1 MELFVGHFSSFSD
14 YREREKSR
22 CCGKVVALFGI
33 EADLALIEHR
43 HAMQERYGSFPDFA
57 FAFTLGPLR
66 KADEWHRL
74 DVMPLA

>member
-14 YREREKSR
+14 YRERKSR
-22 CCGKVVALFGI
+22 CCGEVVALFGI

-43 HAMQERYGSFPDFA
+43 HAMQERYDSFPGFA
-57 FAFTLGPLR
+57 FVFILVLLR

-74 DVMPLA
+74 DAMLLA